1 MGLFR
6 QKGFRNTHFFKVK
19 KPPLIKQFDDNYKGY
34 RFLYPRL
41 DYHIIIPLMKY
52 LSYQSIQTE
61 FYKKKNECMRLRKW
75 FPFTSVNLGN
85 ERKIGNIEL
94 WTGKCFLSV
103 YFFFQ
108 FAY

>member
-41 DYHIIIPLMKY
+41 DYNIIIQLMKY

-61 FYKKKNECMRLRKW
+61 FYKKK
-75 FPFTSVNLGN
+75 
-85 ERKIGNIEL
+85 ERVHEIKEVVSFHF
-94 WTGKCFLSV
+94 C
-103 YFFFQ
+103 
-108 FAY
+108 